1 MINREMLQVVGNEPR
16 QVRRPDLL
24 RVDQRQLRGTG
35 RRNFSGEFR

>member
-1 MINREMLQVVGNEPR
+1 MINREMLREVGNEPR

-24 RVDQRQLRGTG
+24 QVDQRQLRRTG